1 MRKIIAGILLAAGLC
16 LMLAPWGMDQIHR
29 KIRRG
34 EIEKYAD
41 TVQERS
47 DRKLNEEWN
56 RACEYNRIEKIP
68 ADLTEPGWEQK
79 YEELLNPGADAVMG
93 YLEMKSRD
101 ILLPIYH
108 GTSEEVLQ
116 KGCGHLKESS
126 LPVGG
131 TGTHCVL
138 TGHTGMPQ
146 EKLLTDL
153 DRAKKGD
160 TFTLHVLGHSLTY
173 KVDQIRVVLPEQQ
186 EALMPVKGKDYCTL
200 VTCTPYGVNTHRLLV
215 RGRRVME
222 PVTTIRLSVTSD
234 FSGYYPEKYCR
245 SAGFVRIAAFS
256 AAAGAALAGLF
267 TKGMESKVK
276 KQYMEERRLSLH
288 G

>member
-1 MRKIIAGILLAAGLC
+1 M
-16 LMLAPWGMDQIHR
+16 
-29 KIRRG
+29 
-34 EIEKYAD
+34 
-41 TVQERS
+41 
-47 DRKLNEEWN
+47 
-56 RACEYNRIEKIP
+56 
-68 ADLTEPGWEQK
+68 
-79 YEELLNPGADAVMG
+79 
-93 YLEMKSRD
+93 
-101 ILLPIYH
+101 
-108 GTSEEVLQ
+108 LQ

-173 KVDQIRVVLPEQQ
+173 KVDQIRVVLPGQQ

-215 RGRRVME
+215 RG
-222 PVTTIRLSVTSD
+222 L
-234 FSGYYPEKYCR
+234 
-245 SAGFVRIAAFS
+245 
-256 AAAGAALAGLF
+256 
-267 TKGMESKVK
+267 
-276 KQYMEERRLSLH
+276 
-288 G
+288 

>member
-79 YEELLNPGADAVMG
+79 YEELLNPGGDAVMG

-153 DRAKKGD
+153 DRVKKDD
-160 TFTLHVLGHSLTY
+160 TFTLHVLSL
-173 KVDQIRVVLPEQQ
+173 I
-186 EALMPVKGKDYCTL
+186 
-200 VTCTPYGVNTHRLLV
+200 H
-215 RGRRVME
+215 
-222 PVTTIRLSVTSD
+222 I
-234 FSGYYPEKYCR
+234 
-245 SAGFVRIAAFS
+245 
-256 AAAGAALAGLF
+256 
-267 TKGMESKVK
+267 
-276 KQYMEERRLSLH
+276 
-288 G
+288 